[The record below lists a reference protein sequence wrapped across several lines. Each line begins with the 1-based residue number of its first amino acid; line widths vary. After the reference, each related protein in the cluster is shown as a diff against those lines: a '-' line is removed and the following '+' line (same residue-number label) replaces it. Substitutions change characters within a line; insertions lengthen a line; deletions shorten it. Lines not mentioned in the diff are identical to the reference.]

1 MEGRSTEHVT
11 FFEVDRFFNRVE
23 NQFGF
28 VCASEE
34 ARPEEDVALGYVVS
48 RVTTGLVSDEIANHT
63 IALCVVFDLECG
75 EEDVLVV
82 AVAIVERDTT
92 LD

>member
-1 MEGRSTEHVT
+1 MEGGASEHVT
-11 FFEVDRFFNRVE
+11 FVEVDRFFDRVK
-23 NQFGF
+23 NQFSF

-34 ARPEEDVALGYVVS
+34 ARPEEDVALGFVVS
-48 RVTTGLVSDEIANHT
+48 RVTTGLVSDEIANHAV
-63 IALCVVFDLECG
+63 ALCVVFDLERG
-75 EEDVLVV
+75 EEDVFVV